1 MGNVEVVNVAE
12 PPFNDSVPNTFEECL
27 KVTVSPSGGAGVTT
41 AEKVTPSPRI
51 EGFGEEVST
60 IVVTRAD
67 GLSSNATP
75 QPPVPGQLLDVPP
88 PYVVP

>member
-1 MGNVEVVNVAE
+1 
-12 PPFNDSVPNTFEECL
+12 
-27 KVTVSPSGGAGVTT
+27 VTT
-41 AEKVTPSPRI
+41 AVKITASPRVD
-51 EGFGEEVST
+51 GFGEEVST
-60 IVVTRAD
+60 VAVARAD